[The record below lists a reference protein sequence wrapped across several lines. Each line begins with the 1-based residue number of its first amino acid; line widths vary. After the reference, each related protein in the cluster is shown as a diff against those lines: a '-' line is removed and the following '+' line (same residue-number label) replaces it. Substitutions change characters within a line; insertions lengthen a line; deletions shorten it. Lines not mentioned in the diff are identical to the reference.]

1 MLQLLAFEA
10 EQSGRVR
17 SARPVR
23 KTRRAAHAA
32 DVGVSAA
39 AAAAVEELLAEELTV
54 VELLLFG
61 AAVTSASQQ
70 FAAYAE
76 VNMVNVASAAETTVF
91 ALLQTAAEGSLVDLA
106 AQEDK

>member
-1 MLQLLAFEA
+1 MLQPLAFEA
-10 EQSGRVR
+10 EQSGRVC
-17 SARPVR
+17 SARLVR

-32 DVGVSAA
+32 DVGAS